1 MKSKGSTQSIC
12 PSCNKLFNIHKNR
25 SYKIKDSIIPGAWF
39 YYAMNQFENFSQVT
53 CPFCGNEYKAEE
65 ARLFGIFK
73 SPYSA
78 VASAI
83 LLFAFI
89 VGIPI
94 LLGYF
99 WEK

>member
-1 MKSKGSTQSIC
+1 MKFKGSTESIC
-12 PSCNKLFNIHKNR
+12 PSCNKEFNIHKNR

-39 YYAMNQFENFSQVT
+39 YYAMNQFENFSLVT
-53 CPFCGNEYKAEE
+53 CPFCGHEYKAEE

-78 VASAI
+78 IASVL

-94 LLGYF
+94 LIKFYLN
-99 WEK
+99 K